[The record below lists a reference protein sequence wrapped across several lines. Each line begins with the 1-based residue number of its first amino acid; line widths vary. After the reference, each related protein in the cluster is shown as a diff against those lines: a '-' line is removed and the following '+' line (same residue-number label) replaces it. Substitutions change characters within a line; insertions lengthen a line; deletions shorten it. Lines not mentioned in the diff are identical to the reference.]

1 MEQIMNN
8 RLVCTGMENP
18 DGTTDVKARSGLL
31 ISKAPSYEPVKITR
45 LKNEK
50 VIGHNGVRTNVGV
63 KPALNRT
70 VRCEGPMIIEDE
82 ETRKLFTDSNGVVHS
97 VVFTDP
103 VTGERR
109 FG

>member
-1 MEQIMNN
+1 MEQIKEQEMVPYIGEFCPY
-8 RLVCTGMENP
+8 LEDDESTE
-18 DGTTDVKARSGLL
+18 DVK
-31 ISKAPSYEPVKITR
+31 PV
-45 LKNEK
+45 
-50 VIGHNGVRTNVGV
+50 
-63 KPALNRT
+63 LNRT

-82 ETRKLFTDSNGVVHS
+82 ETRKLFTDGNGVVHS